1 MSNLGGYQT
10 IVTVAKKLGGP
21 KNFVITLVG
30 GGILGGVALGLSG
43 AKTFPKA
50 KKWLLTRIKRK
61 EIQYLANGRT
71 FIVSGESTDTD
82 GIKLAPG
89 DKYKI
94 LSRDDDAV
102 MIEKLGDKNNPY
114 VVSVELLG
122 KISDFDISDFDIDEN
137 SQDKGDK

>member
-10 IVTVAKKLGGP
+10 MVTVAKKLGGP

-50 KKWLLTRIKRK
+50 KAWILTRIKRK

-71 FIVSGESTDTD
+71 FIVSGESKDND
-82 GIKLAPG
+82 GGKLVHG

-102 MIEKLGDKNNPY
+102 MIEKIGEKDNPY
-114 VVSVELLG
+114 VVSAVVLKE
-122 KISDFDISDFDIDEN
+122 ISDFDLD
-137 SQDKGDK
+137 